1 MSVAHERPEVE
12 PVVVRNFTPA
22 LAALVQRDNV
32 VETLA
37 RGEELDARHQPH
49 PLIGN
54 WRPFWDCH
62 IEPDWLLIYRVQEEF
77 VELYRTGSHADLFE

>member
-1 MSVAHERPEVE
+1 MRDIRESSRF
-12 PVVVRNFTPA
+12 RRD
-22 LAALVQRDNV
+22 LRRMQRRGKDLFKLYYV

-37 RGEELDARHQPH
+37 RGEELDARHRPH

-62 IEPDWLLIYRVQEEF
+62 IEPDWLSSTVCR
-77 VELYRTGSHADLFE
+77 RRS

>member
-1 MSVAHERPEVE
+1 MQAIGESSRF
-12 PVVVRNFTPA
+12 R
-22 LAALVQRDNV
+22 RDLRRMHRRGKDLSKLYGV
-32 VETLA
+32 VERLA
-37 RGEELDARHQPH
+37 RDEELDERHRPH

-62 IEPDWLLIYRVQEEF
+62 IEPDWLLIYRVQEDF

>member
-1 MSVAHERPEVE
+1 MRDIRESSRF
-12 PVVVRNFTPA
+12 RRD
-22 LAALVQRDNV
+22 LRRMQRRGKDLSKLYDV

-37 RGEELDARHQPH
+37 RGEELDARHRPH

-54 WRPFWDCH
+54 WRSFWDCH
-62 IEPDWLLIYRVQEEF
+62 IEPDWLLIYRVQEAF